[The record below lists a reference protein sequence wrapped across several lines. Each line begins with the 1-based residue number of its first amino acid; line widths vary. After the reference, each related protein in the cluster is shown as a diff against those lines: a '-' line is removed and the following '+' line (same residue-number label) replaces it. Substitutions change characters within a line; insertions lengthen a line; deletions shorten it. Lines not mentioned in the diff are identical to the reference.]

1 MPKPDVDPKRTVK
14 ARPVQVFEADGSAVQ
29 GVEAQPGDCQRREPY
44 RGELSERLMF
54 ACPGC
59 GQWGSIRVGDEKP
72 DPPPSWQIKAG
83 SLADVTTLTL
93 APSIHCVGCCGWH
106 GYLRNG
112 VFESC

>member
-14 ARPVQVFEADGSAVQ
+14 AFYREESDDWYSEPGGVSRKSGS
-29 GVEAQPGDCQRREPY
+29 ENFPHT
-44 RGELSERLMF
+44 LIF

-59 GQWGSIRVGDEKP
+59 GSNGSIPCKP
-72 DPPPSWQIKAG
+72 GPKEERSWQITAG

-106 GYLRNG
+106 GFLKNG
-112 VFESC
+112 TFESC